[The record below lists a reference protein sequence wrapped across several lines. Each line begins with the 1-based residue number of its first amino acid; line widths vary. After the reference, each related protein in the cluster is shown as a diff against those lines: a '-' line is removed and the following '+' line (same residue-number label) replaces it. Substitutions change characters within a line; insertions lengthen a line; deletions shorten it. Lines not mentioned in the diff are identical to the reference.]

1 MADYIR
7 DMNVKNPKTVKQFVR
22 LVQKECQGQI
32 EIEEAEFDFMF
43 EENEG
48 QNPAE
53 RIKCM
58 IEAIRDA
65 VKETD
70 YEKIVE
76 KMKQEMEEVGNR
88 MKSCQTEQDRWEAA
102 KWVFFTNIISLI
114 KSFVFVFIIADCDN
128 FDYF

>member
-7 DMNVKNPKTVKQFVR
+7 DMNVKNPKTVDQFVR
-22 LVQKECQGQI
+22 LVQKECQGQL

-102 KWVFFTNIISLI
+102 K
-114 KSFVFVFIIADCDN
+114 
-128 FDYF
+128 